1 MGNRRL
7 TNGSIVYRL
16 YDTSTD
22 RYVESFS
29 GKNLWLTKSG
39 PVQLLNHINN
49 DFTYAIVNGSYQKV
63 GKSDP
68 NRYEIK
74 KFIVNF
80 TEITDAVEKES
91 SE

>member
-1 MGNRRL
+1 MGNRQL

-16 YDTSTD
+16 YDTSTNK
-22 RYVESFS
+22 YVESCS
-29 GKNLWLTKSG
+29 GKNLWSSKSG
-39 PVQLLNHINN
+39 PVQVLNHINN
-49 DFTYAIVNGSYQKV
+49 DSAYVMVNGSYERV
-63 GKSDP
+63 RKSDP

-80 TEITDAVEKES
+80 TEITDAIEKES